1 MKIILCLFY
10 KYRCKRGVLV
20 MQIGIVIYSQTE
32 NTYLTAL
39 KLKEKLIE
47 KGHEVELERLT
58 IRGETAP
65 RAKNVDLENIP
76 DITSYDGLIF
86 GSPVHAFTLAPAMA
100 SYLDQIPLVENKKI
114 ALFVTKS
121 LPFNWTGGN
130 QAIGKMK
137 KICQSKKGK
146 IVGTDIVV
154 WRGDVDKKIENMI
167 RQFSVLF

>member
-1 MKIILCLFY
+1 MK
-10 KYRCKRGVLV
+10 
-20 MQIGIVIYSQTE
+20 MGIVIYSQTE
-32 NTYLTAL
+32 NTHLTAL

-47 KGHEVELERLT
+47 KGHEVELEMVET
-58 IRGETAP
+58 VGENPP
-65 RAKNVDLENIP
+65 RAKNVDLESIP
-76 DITSYDGLIF
+76 DITGYDGLIF
-86 GSPVHAFTLAPAMA
+86 GSPVHAFTLAPAMT
-100 SYLDQIPLVENKKI
+100 SYLDQIPILENKRI

-137 KICQSKKGK
+137 KICQSKGGK
-146 IVGTDIVV
+146 IVGNDIVV

>member
-1 MKIILCLFY
+1 
-10 KYRCKRGVLV
+10 
-20 MQIGIVIYSQTE
+20 
-32 NTYLTAL
+32 
-39 KLKEKLIE
+39 
-47 KGHEVELERLT
+47 
-58 IRGETAP
+58 
-65 RAKNVDLENIP
+65 
-76 DITSYDGLIF
+76 
-86 GSPVHAFTLAPAMA
+86 MA

-137 KICQSKKGK
+137 KICQSKEGK
-146 IVGTDIVV
+146 IVGTDILV